1 MIKNYFKNL
10 IIYPMSYSFK
20 NLNVAMIG
28 LALFLGS
35 CSKSGL
41 SPDPEA
47 PVNTKTALKI
57 SAGAGFGNILT
68 DQRGFALYFFAPD
81 ASGTATCTGS
91 CETVWPVFY
100 AEDATLPSNLNIADI
115 TTITRSDGKKQTAFK
130 GWPLY
135 YYAGDTKSGE
145 VKGDGIGGNWS
156 VAKPDYSIM
165 LAKTQ
170 LVGANGRNYTA
181 DSKEGNGI
189 SEYLT
194 DAAGRTLY
202 AFTPDTY
209 NVNTYTR
216 ADLSN
221 NATWPI
227 FESEILNLPSM
238 ISKDLVMQIT
248 AVGKKQLTF
257 KGHPLYYFGPDAKR
271 GETTGVSVPAPGVW
285 PVLNL
290 SSPLNP

>member
-1 MIKNYFKNL
+1 MHH
-10 IIYPMSYSFK
+10 SFK
-20 NLNVAMIG
+20 QFSAVILG
-28 LALFLGS
+28 LTLFLGS
-35 CSKSGL
+35 CSKGEH
-41 SPDPEA
+41 SPEPEV

-57 SAGAGFGNILT
+57 SAGVGFGNILT

-81 ASGTATCTGS
+81 ANGTSTCTGS
-91 CETVWPVFY
+91 CESVWPVFY
-100 AEDATLPSNLNIADI
+100 AEDATLPANINIADI
-115 TTITRSDGKKQTAFK
+115 TTITRADGKKQTAFK

-135 YYAGDTKSGE
+135 YYASDTKSGE
-145 VKGDGIGGNWS
+145 VKGDGVGGSWF
-156 VAKPDYSIM
+156 VAKSDYSIM

-170 LVGANGRNYTA
+170 LVGANGKNYTA
-181 DSKEGNGI
+181 DTKEGNGI
-189 SEYLT
+189 SDYLT

-227 FESEILNLPSM
+227 FESEIINLPSL
-238 ISKDLVMQIT
+238 INKDLVMQIT

-271 GETTGVSVPAPGVW
+271 GETKGVSVPAPGVW
-285 PVLNL
+285 PILNL
-290 SSPLNP
+290 SSPVNP